1 MVAKGCAGSSVQGKP
16 HPGENSPTQTI
27 FSFWG
32 GSDCCGSP
40 DWRLPDTLPA
50 ELDHTIDQT
59 KWEKIKADIEKGSRD
74 NFFTE
79 CEVSACSLC
88 LCFLVC
94 CMLHN
99 EEAKREMI
107 ALCQDVTKYQLK
119 NTGLLVE
126 FIDWEKDG
134 KKGDS
139 VVFRH
144 AAKGGAAKESAPA
157 DTAPGAAN

>member
-1 MVAKGCAGSSVQGKP
+1 MQGKP
-16 HPGENSPTQTI
+16 HPGEDGPTQTI
-27 FSFWG
+27 FKFHG
-32 GSDCCGSP
+32 GHDCCGSA
-40 DWRLPDTLPA
+40 DWELPA
-50 ELDHTIDQT
+50 SVPDNFSHTIDET
-59 KWEKIKADIEKGSRD
+59 KWAKVKTELEKASKEL
-74 NFFTE
+74 FFTE
-79 CEVSACSLC
+79 CEVTSCSPC

-99 EEAKREMI
+99 EEAKRGMEDR
-107 ALCQDVTKYQLK
+107 CKDVAKYQLK
-119 NTGLLVE
+119 GTGLIID

-144 AAKGGAAKESAPA
+144 PAKASAAPKEPAP